1 MEPGLFALEMG
12 KGRGG
17 SSFKLHSQDQKIKA
31 LPPASL
37 FSFEKRMQ
45 QRDIRKDLTNF
56 LRTGWGWGEGS
67 VVRGWVK

>member
-1 MEPGLFALEMG
+1 MFALEMG

-17 SSFKLHSQDQKIKA
+17 SSFKLHSQDQKIKT

-56 LRTGWGWGEGS
+56 LQNWLGVGRGVCGKGMGEIIQE
-67 VVRGWVK
+67 